1 MKLGLGFPHPS
12 LTPENLRYA
21 VQLGVTHVIVHTPM
35 LGERGVLEYEGLLR
49 MREFV
54 ESFGL
59 QIAGIENLP
68 RDHWDDI
75 LNGRAGREEQMARVA
90 ETIEN
95 LGRVGIPVLGYAFS
109 IDNVVGHWRA
119 YDQGGGRGDCAIK
132 SFDIDRVQL
141 PPLEEARRVSV
152 EEMWDRCVWYLERA
166 VPVAEAV
173 GVKLAAHPDDPPVP
187 MLGET
192 GRLLTDHDAM
202 QRLID
207 SVPSPNNGL
216 EFCQGT
222 IAAMGTDG
230 VIDAIRRFGGQG
242 KIFYVHF
249 RDLKGHVPVFDEVF
263 IDEGDVDMF
272 AAMCAYRE
280 VGFDGAMIPDH
291 CPVIEGD
298 KDYRHR
304 GMAFSLGY
312 MRALMQI
319 VERPAIQKVGQI

>member
-1 MKLGLGFPHPS
+1 MKLGLGFPYPS

-21 VQLGVTHVIVHTPM
+21 VQLGVTHVIVHTPK
-35 LGERGVLEYEGLLR
+35 LGDEGVLEYEQLMR

-75 LNGRAGREEQMARVA
+75 LNGGSRRQEQMARVA

-95 LGRVGIPVLGYAFS
+95 LGRVGIPILGYAFS

-119 YDQGGGRGDCAIK
+119 YDQGVGRGDCAIK

-141 PPLEEARRVSV
+141 PPQEGARRVSV
-152 EEMWDRCVWYLERA
+152 EEMWDRCVWFLERA
-166 VPVAEAV
+166 VPVAETAR
-173 GVKLAAHPDDPPVP
+173 VKLAAHPDDPPVP
-187 MLGET
+187 MLGGI

-207 SVPSPNNGL
+207 SVPSPNSGL

-230 VIDAIRRFGGQG
+230 VLDAIRRFGGQE

-249 RDLKGHVPVFDEVF
+249 RNLKGQVPVFDEVF

-272 AAMCAYRE
+272 AAMRAYHE

-291 CPVIEGD
+291 CPVIEGE
-298 KDYRHR
+298 KGYRHR

-319 VERPAIQKVGQI
+319 VEGTAIGQGG